1 MSFYQCYVDY
11 KDFDFSGFFEDITD
25 HDVFRVLGKEKRNE
39 KDFLILLSPQAGKHL
54 EAMAQ
59 KAHRLTV
66 QHFGKVILLYTP
78 LYLADYCVNR
88 CAYCSFSVANSFP
101 RRRLSM
107 EELEREAQ
115 AIARTELKHILILTG
130 ESRYHTPVEYIR
142 DCVKVLKKY
151 FSSISIEIYPLER
164 EEYRQLVGEGV
175 DGLTIYQEVY
185 NEKVYDEVHISGP
198 KKNYRYRLDAPERGC
213 QAGMRSVNIGALL
226 GLDDWRRE
234 AFFMG
239 LHAAY
244 LQNQYLNVEIGVSL
258 PRIRPHIGS
267 FQPKSLVGDRDLVQ
281 IMLAIRLFLPRAGIA
296 ISTREQTDLRDH
308 LLPLGVTRMSA
319 GVSTAVGGHT
329 GKAEGSSQFD
339 ISDHRSVEEMK
350 AMLKKKGYQPIFK
363 DWDRI

>member
-1 MSFYQCYVDY
+1 MSFYQRYADY
-11 KDFDFSGFFEDITD
+11 KDFDFLGFFEDITD
-25 HDVFRVLGKEKRNE
+25 HDVLQVLGKEKRNE
-39 KDFLILLSPQAGKHL
+39 KDFLILLSPQAGKYL

-88 CAYCSFSVANSFP
+88 CAYCSFNVVNSFP
-101 RRRLSM
+101 RKRLSM

-130 ESRYHTPVEYIR
+130 ESRHHTPVEYIR
-142 DCVKVLKKY
+142 DCVRILKKY
-151 FSSISIEIYPLER
+151 FSSIAIEIYPLKR
-164 EEYRQLVGEGV
+164 EEYRQLVDEGV

-213 QAGMRSVNIGALL
+213 QAGMRSVNIGTLL

-244 LQNQYLNVEIGVSL
+244 LQNQYLDVEIGVSL

-267 FQPKSLVGDRDLVQ
+267 FQPKSPVGDRDLVQ
-281 IMLAIRLFLPRAGIA
+281 IMLAVRLFLPRVGIA
-296 ISTREQTDLRDH
+296 ISTREQADLRDH

-329 GKAEGSSQFD
+329 DKAAGSSQFD

-350 AMLKKKGYQPIFK
+350 VMLKKKGYQPIFK